1 MTIWFLVILRMNKCT
16 WIETTD
22 IYPNLS
28 DQNKFR
34 LNEGKKIKDYFNSE
48 IQERKI
54 MNKKLCKYIAAF
66 DCFDKSLIVSS
77 VAGRKISIIFLRVLL
92 EFLYIRCKI

>member
-34 LNEGKKIKDYFNSE
+34 LNEGNKIKDYFNSE

-66 DCFDKSLIVSS
+66 ESLIVSS

-92 EFLYIRCKI
+92 EFLYIKCKI

>member
-66 DCFDKSLIVSS
+66 DCFGKPLIVSS
-77 VAGRKISIIFLRVLL
+77 VASRKISITFLRVLF
-92 EFLYIRCKI
+92 EFLYIKCKI

>member
-1 MTIWFLVILRMNKCT
+1 
-16 WIETTD
+16 
-22 IYPNLS
+22 
-28 DQNKFR
+28 
-34 LNEGKKIKDYFNSE
+34 
-48 IQERKI
+48 

-92 EFLYIRCKI
+92 EFLYIKMQDLVLHSI

>member
-28 DQNKFR
+28 DQNKFK
-34 LNEGKKIKDYFNSE
+34 LNEGNKIKDYFNSE

-77 VAGRKISIIFLRVLL
+77 AGSRKISIIFLRVLF
-92 EFLYIRCKI
+92 EFLYIKCKI